1 MNKQEKK
8 AFKELKKATDEAIE
22 DISMNTLDFASYEK
36 YYQKYKTLKTKTKTS
51 EKPEHRNMFK
61 TFAISLAL
69 ALKDASVILITDTD
83 ETSYNQSQKELNED
97 LSIARKVKA

>member
-1 MNKQEKK
+1 
-8 AFKELKKATDEAIE
+8 
-22 DISMNTLDFASYEK
+22 
-36 YYQKYKTLKTKTKTS
+36 
-51 EKPEHRNMFK
+51 MFK